1 MVTRT
6 TNSKEEL
13 MARPM
18 KIVPHL
24 SVAEVKAKVHAAD
37 DDRQRGKWL
46 VIYNALVDPR
56 PAETIALHT
65 ATSRWFV
72 HHTVSKYNRLG
83 PASIEEDRR
92 GGRQHAYLTVDEEQA
107 FLEPFIAK
115 AEAGELVTTRTIQ
128 QAFEER
134 VGQSVHSGTIY
145 KLLHRHDW
153 HKITPRPQHP
163 QADPA
168 VQAE

>member
-1 MVTRT
+1 
-6 TNSKEEL
+6 
-13 MARPM
+13 M
-18 KIVPHL
+18 KIAPHL
-24 SVAEVKAKVHAAD
+24 SIEEVKDKLHTAD
-37 DDRQRGKWL
+37 RERQRGKWL

-56 PAETIALHT
+56 PAETIAMHT

-72 HHTVSKYNRLG
+72 HHTVSRYNRLG

-92 GGRQHAYLTVDEEQA
+92 GGRQHAYLTEDEERA
-107 FLEPFIAK
+107 FLEPFRAQ

-145 KLLHRHDW
+145 NLLHRHDW

-163 QADPA
+163 KADLEA
-168 VQAE
+168 QAE

>member
-1 MVTRT
+1 
-6 TNSKEEL
+6 

-18 KIVPHL
+18 KIAAHL
-24 SVAEVKAKVHAAD
+24 SIAEVKEKLHTAERE
-37 DDRQRGKWL
+37 RQRGKWL

-56 PAETIALHT
+56 PAD
-65 ATSRWFV
+65 
-72 HHTVSKYNRLG
+72 TVSDYNRLG

-92 GGRQHAYLTVDEEQA
+92 GGRQHAYLTEDEECA

-115 AEAGELVTTRTIQ
+115 AEAGELVTTRAIQ

-145 KLLHRHDW
+145 GLLHRHNW

-163 QADPA
+163 KADPE
-168 VQAE
+168 VQVE

>member
-1 MVTRT
+1 
-6 TNSKEEL
+6 

-18 KIVPHL
+18 KIAPHL
-24 SVAEVKAKVHAAD
+24 TVEEVKDKLHTAD
-37 DDRQRGKWL
+37 RERQRGKWL

-72 HHTVSKYNRLG
+72 HHTVSDYNRLG

-92 GGRQHAYLTVDEEQA
+92 GGRHHAYLSEDDERA

-145 KLLHRHDW
+145 KLLHRHNW
-153 HKITPRPQHP
+153 HKIMPRPQHP
-163 QADPA
+163 KADPEA
-168 VQAE
+168 QAQ